1 MVAVLPGMTCRLR
14 RLLRRALWCLLCACA
29 VVVVAPAHA
38 ANLFVYCDRT
48 LDLNAEQKNQLL
60 HFAAA
65 VRAQLDQANASSAI
79 MSRSAIDLERFHI
92 RYSHAGFALRTGAMG
107 WTVRQLFYSCEDE
120 KPDIFDQGLAGFL
133 INNDSTTI
141 PFVSLVF
148 VPGVLGLEMHDTALD
163 KTLALHLLGHQYS
176 ANAYAFS
183 TQFQNCNQWLMEML
197 AFAWG
202 HIDVDHAFRAAAQQ
216 WLRDSDYRPSDI
228 HVEQRYLMWVSHV
241 IPLIHNADHPPA
253 NIADNL
259 YQVSMPA
266 SIEDFIHRR
275 DPRSRRVELC
285 MHGGRIVVHHG
296 WSPIADDCS
305 PGPGDQT
312 LSAL

>member
-1 MVAVLPGMTCRLR
+1 MPRLSDRLR
-14 RLLRRALWCLLCACA
+14 RLLRQAFLCLFCAA
-29 VVVVAPAHA
+29 AIGVIAPVHA

-48 LDLNAEQKNQLL
+48 LDLDAEQKNQLL

-65 VRAQLDQANASSAI
+65 VRAQLDQADASSAI
-79 MSRSAIDLERFHI
+79 ISRSAIDLERFHI
-92 RYSHAGFALRTGAMG
+92 RYSHAGFALRTGGLG

-148 VPGVLGLEMHDTALD
+148 VPGVLGVEMHDAALD
-163 KTLALHLLGHQYS
+163 KTLALHLLGKQYS

-228 HVEQRYLMWVSHV
+228 HVQQRYLMWVSHA
-241 IPLIHNADHPPA
+241 IPLIHNVDHPPA
-253 NIADNL
+253 NIAASL
-259 YQVSMPA
+259 YQVSMPE
-266 SIEDFIHRR
+266 SIEDFIRRR

-285 MHGGRIVVHHG
+285 MHAGRIVIHQG

-305 PGPGDQT
+305 PGPGDLS
-312 LSAL
+312 LSAG

>member
-1 MVAVLPGMTCRLR
+1 MPGSLSCLCRTLR
-14 RLLRRALWCLLCACA
+14 RLALCILYACCACSALA
-29 VVVVAPAHA
+29 VVPAHA

-48 LDLNAEQKNQLL
+48 LDLDADQKNQLL

-65 VRAQLDQANASSAI
+65 VRAALDASDADSAI
-79 MSRSAIDLERFHI
+79 ISRSAIDLDRFHI
-92 RYSHAGFALRTGAMG
+92 RYSHAGFALREGPLG

-148 VPGVLGLEMHDTALD
+148 VPGVLGLEMHDTAED
-163 KTLALHLLGHQYS
+163 KTLALHLLGQQYS

-202 HIDVDHAFRAAAQQ
+202 HLDVDHAFRQAAQQ
-216 WLRDSDYRPSDI
+216 WLRDSDYRPTDI
-228 HVEQRYLMWVSHV
+228 RVEQPYLMWLSHV

-253 NIADNL
+253 NLADNL

-266 SIEDFIHRR
+266 AIEDFIQRR
-275 DPRSRRVELC
+275 DPRSSRIELC
-285 MHGGRIVVHHG
+285 MRGGVIVVHHG

-305 PGPGDQT
+305 AGPGDQT
-312 LSAL
+312 LPAR